1 MNFLQSAP
9 PMPKD
14 PAEARRVLHTRERR
28 QIIYSMHRHLVEA
41 RIVQAVGPTRSKAW
55 KIVDMTSNPA
65 WYVASQLAG
74 LHREAAEVT
83 PPPGAEE
90 TAIAVQDAGYWQLA
104 QRIQRDTIA
113 LNDMFVRVDIDPS
126 TREPAFRLVPPDL
139 CSIVSSPLRPS
150 QPLAMKE
157 WIPDPDDSS
166 QWVQLYTDPRILTYQ
181 ALDVDG
187 VDVSRRVLDGLFV
200 GDNYPFIVE
209 GKPVLPYI
217 AYHAAE
223 SGYALDPF
231 SGAEVFEGA
240 LQLGVYYSFFGHILR
255 QAAWGQRWAMGA
267 EPVGGEVDEEG
278 RRRDVIADPSTVTIF
293 RQLEGSDGGSPQIGQ
308 FSPPV
313 DPERILASVERYE
326 RRLVEMMLATVGVSR
341 RDSDVKS
348 AMSLAV
354 DRETK
359 REVMRAYEPVFKRS
373 ELAMLR
379 LVAGLRGEPTQ
390 GWRLNYRS
398 LPRDPAELAAELARM
413 QGLIA
418 SGLLDK
424 VSAYKQ
430 LHPGLSDSEAEQ
442 AVQAIAVINAK
453 YAGGADSKPIALTST
468 DIASIVTVNEARS
481 SQGLP
486 GASLDGELT
495 VSEYQAKHATVVAAA
510 ANAASGQPTPAAI

>member
-1 MNFLQSAP
+1 VNFVQSAP

-14 PAEARRVLHTRERR
+14 PAEGNRVRHTRERR

-41 RIVQAVGPTRSKAW
+41 RIVEAVGKTRSRAW

-74 LHREAAEVT
+74 LHREMPEVT
-83 PPPGAEE
+83 PPSGAEE
-90 TAIAVQDAGYWQLA
+90 TAIAVQEAGYWQLA
-104 QRIQRDTIA
+104 NRIQRDTIA
-113 LNDMFVRVDIDPS
+113 LNDMFVRVDINPS
-126 TREPAFRLVPPDL
+126 TKEPAFRLVPPDL
-139 CSIVSSPLRPS
+139 CSIVSSPLAPS

-157 WIPDPDDSS
+157 WIPDPDDASK
-166 QWVQLYTDPRILTYQ
+166 WVQLVTDPRAKVYQ
-181 ALDVDG
+181 ALDAEG
-187 VDVSRRVLDGLFV
+187 IDVSRRVLEGVFS
-200 GDNYPFIVE
+200 GENYPFYVD
-209 GKPVLPYI
+209 GKPVLPYV

-223 SGYALDPF
+223 TGYALDPF
-231 SGAEVFEGA
+231 SGSEVYEGA

-278 RRRDVIADPSTVTIF
+278 RRKDVIADPATVTIF
-293 RQLEGSDGGSPQIGQ
+293 RQLEEGGGSPQIGQ
-308 FSPPV
+308 FAPTV

-373 ELAMLR
+373 EIQMLR

-430 LHPGLSDSEAEQ
+430 LHPGLTDAEAEQ
-442 AVQAIAVINAK
+442 AVAAIAEINAK
-453 YAGGADSKPIALTST
+453 YAPVPQPGGIPIPT
-468 DIASIVTVNEARS
+468 
-481 SQGLP
+481 
-486 GASLDGELT
+486 
-495 VSEYQAKHATVVAAA
+495 AA
-510 ANAASGQPTPAAI
+510 